1 MNLFSCFQ
9 NRKTQTGSTTP
20 TATAAR
26 NTPKE
31 NTSSAGSDEKHTLE
45 TIAEGPETT
54 SPYKASA
61 SRGDQVPGTPKS
73 ELGGYSFTP
82 PALKVPP
89 PVAGHKHISSPNET
103 GSPYLPTSPSFKT
116 SPRIDVDLESRMSTF
131 NPYSLSPPSSADN
144 NLKTAPSLDNQSL
157 ASGLGL
163 GIPNLNPSP
172 PVTPV
177 KAHPLSNEVKMDMDN
192 GSSPP
197 VPEKDHPRTLRPK
210 SLHGSQSA
218 SNNTRQASPPKM
230 EPIPRPRQ
238 IVDSPSFTSSYSPTM
253 APRIS
258 MSFARQ
264 SRLIPLDVLKNFSS
278 DDFLGDFLKDTSFR
292 ESMDASMLSS
302 GVPGITDRATN
313 RQTFASSHYSE
324 YYEDNPDLQLE
335 LSRMRS
341 MSRQASLHH
350 KDSRSNRT
358 SQYTTYNPND
368 EYEAYDHDKL
378 ARELAREIEG
388 ASRESCDPGKPNVNR
403 LSTVA
408 ASENSGGV
416 SVPPSDFGSPRSEIH
431 RERTNNNNNNNNNN
445 ITQNNHL
452 TTSHSNNGADGSN
465 FTHDSISTSNSM
477 NTMSNMTSTTA
488 NTTINSIGE
497 TRDSK
502 SDVKTVPGIPPHA
515 KTSASATTTAPTM
528 PPSPPVSMRES
539 IKDLPNYTVT
549 HSYRPILEDEIE
561 VRRGD
566 TVKICQEFDDGWC
579 LVTIVKMRSDD
590 PENRRSIGST
600 MGYKEGVCPRACL
613 ALEV

>member
-9 NRKTQTGSTTP
+9 SRKPQTGSKP
-20 TATAAR
+20 PAATAAK
-26 NTPKE
+26 TPREKP
-31 NTSSAGSDEKHTLE
+31 SSAGSDEKHTLE

-54 SPYKASA
+54 SPY
-61 SRGDQVPGTPKS
+61 RGSSSQGNHVPGTPQS
-73 ELGGYSFTP
+73 ELGGYTFTP
-82 PALKVPP
+82 PALKAPP

-103 GSPYLPTSPSFKT
+103 GSPYLPTSPSFNT

-131 NPYSLSPPSSADN
+131 NPYSVSPPSSAGN
-144 NLKTAPSLDNQSL
+144 TAKAAGPSSTENLA
-157 ASGLGL
+157 AGLGL
-163 GIPNLNPSP
+163 NLPSHLTSPSP
-172 PVTPV
+172 PTTPV
-177 KAHPLSNEVKMDMDN
+177 KAHPLSNEVKMDS
-192 GSSPP
+192 GPSPP
-197 VPEKDHPRTLRPK
+197 VPEKDPPRTLRPK
-210 SLHGSQSA
+210 SLHGSHSA
-218 SNNTRQASPPKM
+218 APRQASPPKM
-230 EPIPRPRQ
+230 EPIPRPRPV
-238 IVDSPSFTSSYSPTM
+238 VDSPSFTSSYSPTM

-302 GVPGITDRATN
+302 GVPAITDRATN

-341 MSRQASLHH
+341 MSRQTSLHY

-358 SQYTTYNPND
+358 SQYTTYAPSND
-368 EYEAYDHDKL
+368 YEAYDHDKL

-388 ASRESCDPGKPNVNR
+388 ASRESCDPGKPNFNR

-431 RERTNNNNNNNNNN
+431 RERPN
-445 ITQNNHL
+445 NNHL
-452 TTSHSNNGADGSN
+452 TTSHSNTGGDSSN

-488 NTTINSIGE
+488 NTTINSIG
-497 TRDSK
+497 DK
-502 SDVKTVPGIPPHA
+502 GDVKAAPVATPV
-515 KTSASATTTAPTM
+515 KTAAPTATAAPTM

>member
-9 NRKTQTGSTTP
+9 GRKPRTGSTTP
-20 TATAAR
+20 TATKNLA
-26 NTPKE
+26 TEKP
-31 NTSSAGSDEKHTLE
+31 SSAGSDEKRTLE

-54 SPYKASA
+54 SPY
-61 SRGDQVPGTPKS
+61 RGSFSQGNQVPGTPKS

-82 PALKVPP
+82 PALQVPP
-89 PVAGHKHISSPNET
+89 PVAGHKHISSPTEPNT
-103 GSPYLPTSPSFKT
+103 PYLPTSPSFKT

-131 NPYSLSPPSSADN
+131 NPYSASPPSTADN
-144 NLKTAPSLDNQSL
+144 NTSKAAAPSSDSP

-163 GIPNLNPSP
+163 GLPNLSSPSP

-177 KAHPLSNEVKMDMDN
+177 RAHPLSNEVKMDTGN
-192 GSSPP
+192 ENSPP
-197 VPEKDHPRTLRPK
+197 VPEKDYPRTLRPK
-210 SLHGSQSA
+210 SLHGSHA
-218 SNNTRQASPPKM
+218 ANTTRQASPPKM

-278 DDFLGDFLKDTSFR
+278 EDFLGDFLKDTSFR

-302 GVPGITDRATN
+302 GVPAITDRATN

-341 MSRQASLHH
+341 MSRQTSLHY

-358 SQYTTYNPND
+358 SQYTTYGPNN

-378 ARELAREIEG
+378 ARELAKEIES
-388 ASRESCDPGKPNVNR
+388 ANRESCDPGKPNNR

-431 RERTNNNNNNNNNN
+431 RERPN
-445 ITQNNHL
+445 NNHL
-452 TTSHSNNGADGSN
+452 TKSNSNTGGDSSN

-477 NTMSNMTSTTA
+477 NTMSNLTNTTA

-497 TRDSK
+497 TRDLKGDAKMAPAIAS
-502 SDVKTVPGIPPHA
+502 PF
-515 KTSASATTTAPTM
+515 KTSAPAATAAPTM
-528 PPSPPVSMRES
+528 PPSPPVSMRDS

>member
-1 MNLFSCFQ
+1 MS
-9 NRKTQTGSTTP
+9 G
-20 TATAAR
+20 
-26 NTPKE
+26 
-31 NTSSAGSDEKHTLE
+31 
-45 TIAEGPETT
+45 I
-54 SPYKASA
+54 
-61 SRGDQVPGTPKS
+61 PKS

-82 PALKVPP
+82 PPLKAPP
-89 PVAGHKHISSPNET
+89 PVAGHVHISSPNET
-103 GSPYLPTSPSFKT
+103 GSSYLPASPSFKN

-131 NPYSLSPPSSADN
+131 NPYSPPGSAGSSTKASH
-144 NLKTAPSLDNQSL
+144 ALDTQSL
-157 ASGLGL
+157 GSGLGL
-163 GIPNLNPSP
+163 GIPSLNPSP
-172 PVTPV
+172 PSTPV
-177 KAHPLSNEVKMDMDN
+177 KAHPLSKEMKMDTEN
-192 GSSPP
+192 GTSPP
-197 VPEKDHPRTLRPK
+197 VPQKDQPRTLRPK
-210 SLHGSQSA
+210 SLHGSHSA
-218 SNNTRQASPPKM
+218 NNHWQASPPKM
-230 EPIPRPRQ
+230 EPIPRPM
-238 IVDSPSFTSSYSPTM
+238 IDSPSFTSSYSPSM

-264 SRLIPLDVLKNFSS
+264 SRLIPLDVLKNFST

-302 GVPGITDRATN
+302 GVPAIHDRATN

-350 KDSRSNRT
+350 KDRSNRA
-358 SQYTTYNPND
+358 SQYTTYNPHI
-368 EYEAYDHDKL
+368 EYEAYDHEKL

-388 ASRESCDPGKPNVNR
+388 ANRAFCDPGRPNVNR

-408 ASENSGGV
+408 GSENSGGV

-431 RERTNNNNNNNNNN
+431 KEQPYNYQYNSNNNA
-445 ITQNNHL
+445 QNNYL
-452 TTSHSNNGADGSN
+452 TTTHSNTGADVST
-465 FTHDSISTSNSM
+465 FTHDSMSTSNSM

-497 TRDSK
+497 NRDSK
-502 SDVKTVPGIPPHA
+502 GDMKAAPAIASPV
-515 KTSASATTTAPTM
+515 KTSAPTTSTAPTM

-539 IKDLPNYTVT
+539 IKDFPNYTVT

>member
-9 NRKTQTGSTTP
+9 NRKPQTGSTTP
-20 TATAAR
+20 TATTAR
-26 NTPKE
+26 NAPKE
-31 NTSSAGSDEKHTLE
+31 KPASAGSDEKHTLE

-54 SPYKASA
+54 SPY
-61 SRGDQVPGTPKS
+61 RGSSSQGNYIPGTPVK
-73 ELGGYSFTP
+73 EAGGYSFTP
-82 PALKVPP
+82 PALKLPP
-89 PVAGHKHISSPNET
+89 PVAGHKHISSPNDT
-103 GSPYLPTSPSFKT
+103 GSPYLPASPSFKN

-131 NPYSLSPPSSADN
+131 NPYSVSPSSSGEAPRVSN
-144 NLKTAPSLDNQSL
+144 ENLA
-157 ASGLGL
+157 AGLGL
-163 GIPNLNPSP
+163 GIPNLTSPSP

-177 KAHPLSNEVKMDMDN
+177 RAHPLSNEVKMHQ
-192 GSSPP
+192 GPSPP

-210 SLHGSQSA
+210 SLHGSHTA
-218 SNNTRQASPPKM
+218 NNNNNNNTRQASPPKM
-230 EPIPRPRQ
+230 EPIPRPRPV
-238 IVDSPSFTSSYSPTM
+238 VDSPSFTSSYSPSM

-302 GVPGITDRATN
+302 GVPAITDRATN
-313 RQTFASSHYSE
+313 RQTFASSHYSA
-324 YYEDNPDLQLE
+324 YYEDNPELQLE

-341 MSRQASLHH
+341 MSRQTSLHY

-358 SQYTTYNPND
+358 SQYTQYGGSN

-378 ARELAREIEG
+378 ARELAKEIEG
-388 ASRESCDPGKPNVNR
+388 ANGNTCDPGKPNPNR

-416 SVPPSDFGSPRSEIH
+416 SVPPSDYGSPRSEIV
-431 RERTNNNNNNNNNN
+431 RERPNQYM
-445 ITQNNHL
+445 QNNQQIQYSQSVASA
-452 TTSHSNNGADGSN
+452 TAMDTST
-465 FTHDSISTSNSM
+465 FTQDSISASNSM
-477 NTMSNMTSTTA
+477 NTMSNMTNTTA
-488 NTTINSIGE
+488 NTTINSIG
-497 TRDSK
+497 DSHLK
-502 SDVKTVPGIPPHA
+502 GDIKAPVAATPV
-515 KTSASATTTAPTM
+515 KTSAPVTAAPTM

-579 LVTIVKMRSDD
+579 LVTIIKMRSDD